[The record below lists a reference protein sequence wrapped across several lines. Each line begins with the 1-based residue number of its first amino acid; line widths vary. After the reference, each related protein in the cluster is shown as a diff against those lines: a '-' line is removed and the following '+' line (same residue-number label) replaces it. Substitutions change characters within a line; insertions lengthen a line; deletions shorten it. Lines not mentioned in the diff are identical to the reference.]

1 MVCVTDNQ
9 IASVIDLYTR
19 ILAAAPYPLA
29 TISFDE
35 PFSSS
40 QAQIDPNTSIPPA
53 DALLLRLGNNKE
65 KWVGAF
71 FFSKPMRIVDVEL
84 LTDGGA
90 VCGGGHPMA
99 CLFYR
104 FV

>member
-9 IASVIDLYTR
+9 IASVIDLFYTQ
-19 ILAAAPYPLA
+19 ILAAHPPYPLA

-53 DALLLRLGNNKE
+53 DALLLRLGNNEE
-65 KWVGAF
+65 KWWEPLSFLNRCA
-71 FFSKPMRIVDVEL
+71 SWML
-84 LTDGGA
+84 S
-90 VCGGGHPMA
+90 C
-99 CLFYR
+99 
-104 FV
+104 